1 LKRRGKKTYMQVII
15 MCMWIYTS
23 TTTERKIIMYVSKE
37 SWKML
42 LVKENSFE
50 RRLEFN
56 IDER

>member
-1 LKRRGKKTYMQVII
+1 MD
-15 MCMWIYTS
+15 IYTS
-23 TTTERKIIMYVSKE
+23 TTTERKIIMHVSKE